1 MDSFSIRIQI
11 IGIIISILF
20 LIFTGRLIMKGKLRA
35 EYAIFW
41 VVVTFFLL
49 LFSFWRNGLELFS
62 NLLGVY
68 EALNLVFMVAILGI
82 FVYLL
87 HLSIVVSKSKENTKK
102 MAQEIA
108 FLKQKIKELEEKL
121 ELPSGG

>member
-11 IGIIISILF
+11 ISIIVSAAFLF
-20 LIFTGRLIMKGKLRA
+20 FTGRLIVKGKLRA

-41 VVVTFFLL
+41 VFVTALLL
-49 LFSFWRNGLELFS
+49 LFSIWRDGLEFFS
-62 NLLGVY
+62 DLLGVY
-68 EALNLVFMVAILGI
+68 EAPNLVFLVALFAV

-87 HLSIVVSKSKENTKK
+87 HLSIVASKNKENTKK

-108 FLKQKIKELEEKL
+108 FLKQLVMELKSAQKDDSE
-121 ELPSGG
+121 

>member
-11 IGIIISILF
+11 ISIIVSAAFLF
-20 LIFTGRLIMKGKLRA
+20 FTGRLIVKGKLRA

-41 VVVTFFLL
+41 VFVTALL
-49 LFSFWRNGLELFS
+49 LFFSIWRDGLEFFS
-62 NLLGVY
+62 NLLGVH
-68 EALNLVFMVAILGI
+68 EAPNLVFLVAIFAV

-87 HLSIVVSKSKENTKK
+87 HLSIVASKNKENTKK

-108 FLKQKIKELEEKL
+108 FLKQLVMELKAREKDHS
-121 ELPSGG
+121 E